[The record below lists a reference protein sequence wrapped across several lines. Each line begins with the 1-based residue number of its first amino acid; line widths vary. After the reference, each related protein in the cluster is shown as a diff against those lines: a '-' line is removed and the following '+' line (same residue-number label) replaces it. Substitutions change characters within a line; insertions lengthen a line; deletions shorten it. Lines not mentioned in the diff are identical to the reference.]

1 MTTIETTERRLHI
14 AGEWVEATGGGSF
27 ENRDPYTGEVV
38 ANVPSG
44 GREDARR
51 AIEAA
56 AEAFPAWSQTP
67 PGARQGLFLR
77 AADILESRRD

>member
-14 AGEWVEATGGGSF
+14 GGDWVDAAGGGSF
-27 ENRDPYTGEVV
+27 DDRDPYTGDVV
-38 ANVPSG
+38 AVVASA

-67 PGARQGLFLR
+67 PGER
-77 AADILESRRD
+77 